1 MKYFSR
7 KIKTPSGEFDS
18 KQEYETFLL
27 LRQQEKDGLISG
39 LERQKRFEII
49 PKLTKTVRVQL
60 KTKVRIEERV
70 DEQAA
75 HYTPDFCYW
84 KDGKFIIHEVKSKGT
99 MLARDY
105 PLRRKLIK
113 KVISD
118 HNKAVGFEEWEFL
131 ETGISNGKRK
141 SDKANK
147 SKAK

>member
-7 KIKTPSGEFDS
+7 KIKTPFGDFDS
-18 KQEYETFLL
+18 KQEYETYLL

-49 PKLTKTVRVQL
+49 PKLTKTIRVQL
-60 KTKVRIEERV
+60 KTKVKFEERV

-99 MLARDY
+99 MLVRDY

-118 HNKAVGFEEWEFL
+118 HNKKVGFEEWQFL
-131 ETGISNGKRK
+131 ETGLKK
-141 SDKANK
+141 TKHCQK
-147 SKAK
+147 